1 MAVPK
6 KKSSRSR
13 RNMRRF
19 SCAYQMDPVATTTGL
34 DGNPVRTHT
43 VTMATLAAYV
53 EARKAKKSA
62 SKKAS
67 ASK

>member
-19 SCAYQMDPVATTTGL
+19 SCAYKIDPVENTTGA
-34 DGNPVRTHT
+34 DGVQVRTHT
-43 VTMATLAAYV
+43 VTLASLAAYV
-53 EARKAKKSA
+53 EAKKTKKEAKKA
-62 SKKAS
+62 GAKA
-67 ASK
+67 